1 MSITKLQNNETL
13 AFHIQFESR
22 YHIFIT
28 MKYFADVEVNDIS
41 LNSSREII
49 FSQSSR
55 MGNILNTSNEA
66 KTYNAEELLDVFI
79 QSIKHVVKRKL
90 LTAILSNSHVTHYSV
105 EKLLRDTHGIVE
117 IQGVRSPQARDKLIE
132 NVIKVLFSQT
142 RTTESGL
149 IVNDCHDNIILSLF
163 VRNIYLQKCTSQRI
177 HSYPDA
183 PNTLE
188 DIIIDVLNG
197 KNSHSDNNT
206 NFSHSNSS
214 FDIYFYKLSSENL
227 DNKNNILVKGF
238 DKFDIKEDSPGTSL
252 QHSNRQNSLLT
263 CPEANGQMFS
273 TVTLDLVAST
283 TVPCTQFEGLWES
296 LHYNDGV
303 KQSIFNT
310 ASLSLELSRF
320 KQSRNGM
327 QPIGNDQL
335 GMNGLILI
343 HGPPGTGKTSLC
355 RAICQKMAI
364 RHTSMDAAR
373 KPNGEQKSIFIELCC
388 ARIFSR
394 WFGESSKN
402 ISSVFDDIENILES
416 QKDNLAF
423 VCLLID
429 EVETI
434 AGCRNQLMNNSESNE
449 SVRVVNSLLTHLDK
463 LKKFDNFFILATSN
477 YLDNLDSAF
486 VDRADMVFHIPNPSI
501 SAVENILVSSLSYL
515 SHINIL
521 NTPHTETLLL
531 ESKLYQAV
539 IKQLASRCFVCYS
552 FNFIIFIKLHDIIY

>member
-1 MSITKLQNNETL
+1 
-13 AFHIQFESR
+13 
-22 YHIFIT
+22 

-206 NFSHSNSS
+206 NFHTLTVVSTYISINC
-214 FDIYFYKLSSENL
+214 
-227 DNKNNILVKGF
+227 
-238 DKFDIKEDSPGTSL
+238 
-252 QHSNRQNSLLT
+252 LLKT
-263 CPEANGQMFS
+263 W
-273 TVTLDLVAST
+273 T
-283 TVPCTQFEGLWES
+283 T
-296 LHYNDGV
+296 
-303 KQSIFNT
+303 KIIF
-310 ASLSLELSRF
+310 LSR
-320 KQSRNGM
+320 
-327 QPIGNDQL
+327 
-335 GMNGLILI
+335 GLINLI
-343 HGPPGTGKTSLC
+343 
-355 RAICQKMAI
+355 
-364 RHTSMDAAR
+364 
-373 KPNGEQKSIFIELCC
+373 
-388 ARIFSR
+388 
-394 WFGESSKN
+394 
-402 ISSVFDDIENILES
+402 
-416 QKDNLAF
+416 
-423 VCLLID
+423 
-429 EVETI
+429 
-434 AGCRNQLMNNSESNE
+434 
-449 SVRVVNSLLTHLDK
+449 
-463 LKKFDNFFILATSN
+463 
-477 YLDNLDSAF
+477 
-486 VDRADMVFHIPNPSI
+486 
-501 SAVENILVSSLSYL
+501 
-515 SHINIL
+515 
-521 NTPHTETLLL
+521 
-531 ESKLYQAV
+531 
-539 IKQLASRCFVCYS
+539 
-552 FNFIIFIKLHDIIY
+552 